1 MSGDKAKLKASKS
14 QIFLLIVGVIIL
26 CTLYIKISSSCCN
39 VREVFLGYGEE
50 DDACI
55 AKLVKQADAGD
66 ILAANRLRY
75 PHEAY
80 IKRVCEKG
88 VESLGEREKY
98 YFQDFRRDR
107 FYAELPPQKQIRSD
121 RFVSTGESAEKIRA
135 AVKLPAV
142 NEGQFVDFEIGGRFI
157 KNRIVDDIV
166 GAERKFRARDEVIRQ
181 IELAC
186 KKRLQ
191 FELHVERTACIRKSE
206 VGFDSRIT

>member
-1 MSGDKAKLKASKS
+1 MSSDKAKLKASKS

-98 YFQDFRRDR
+98 YFQDFRGDR
-107 FYAELPPQKQIRSD
+107 CENFGFKTPKSQDSEANTTSGGGNLVRGDMNATDGERNLTRAEANN
-121 RFVSTGESAEKIRA
+121 VEASTAGSKADTTKR
-135 AVKLPAV
+135 
-142 NEGQFVDFEIGGRFI
+142 EGNFTEEQNAGR
-157 KNRIVDDIV
+157 
-166 GAERKFRARDEVIRQ
+166 
-181 IELAC
+181 
-186 KKRLQ
+186 
-191 FELHVERTACIRKSE
+191 
-206 VGFDSRIT
+206 

>member
-1 MSGDKAKLKASKS
+1 MPGNKAKLKASKS

-26 CTLYIKISSSCCN
+26 CALYIKISGSCCN

-98 YFQDFRRDR
+98 YFQDFRGDR
-107 FYAELPPQKQIRSD
+107 CENFGFKTPKSKGGKANTTSGGGNLARGDTNATDGGNLTRAEANN
-121 RFVSTGESAEKIRA
+121 V
-135 AVKLPAV
+135 
-142 NEGQFVDFEIGGRFI
+142 
-157 KNRIVDDIV
+157 
-166 GAERKFRARDEVIRQ
+166 
-181 IELAC
+181 
-186 KKRLQ
+186 
-191 FELHVERTACIRKSE
+191 E
-206 VGFDSRIT
+206 VGTASSKADKTKREGNSTEEQNAGR

>member
-26 CTLYIKISSSCCN
+26 CALYINNSGACCN

-50 DDACI
+50 DDVCI

-98 YFQDFRRDR
+98 YFQDFRGDR
-107 FYAELPPQKQIRSD
+107 CENFGFKTPKSKGGEANTTSSGGNLVRGDMNATDGERNLTRAEANN
-121 RFVSTGESAEKIRA
+121 GESSTAGSKADTTKR
-135 AVKLPAV
+135 
-142 NEGQFVDFEIGGRFI
+142 EGNSTEEQNAGR
-157 KNRIVDDIV
+157 
-166 GAERKFRARDEVIRQ
+166 
-181 IELAC
+181 
-186 KKRLQ
+186 
-191 FELHVERTACIRKSE
+191 
-206 VGFDSRIT
+206 